1 MKYANFVT
9 DSYRLIALI
18 AKELNSSGC
27 AHITQDEMGERLGL
41 SRPTIARLMKV
52 MVEHDYVLPDKSH
65 PGRYYLSEKARDVL
79 DKIRVD

>member
-52 MVEHDYVLPDKSH
+52 MVEQDYVLPDKSH